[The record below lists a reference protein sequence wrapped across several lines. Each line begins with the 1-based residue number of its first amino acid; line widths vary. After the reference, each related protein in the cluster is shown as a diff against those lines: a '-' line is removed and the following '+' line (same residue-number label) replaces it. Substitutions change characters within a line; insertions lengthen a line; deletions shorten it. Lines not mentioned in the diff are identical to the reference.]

1 MIFRLY
7 PNNLQKRTMKI
18 GIVIAMDKEYCRIK
32 ALLTGATDS
41 KVNGRLFTTGKIGAN
56 EIVMMASGIGK
67 VNAAM
72 GATEMILN
80 FRPDAVISTGV
91 AGGVQTSIGV
101 QEVVVST
108 ETVYH
113 DLYCGDEV
121 EYGQIAGEPARF
133 ASDKRLVD
141 IAKSLDCGVSI
152 HAGLI
157 VTGDWFVNTR
167 EKMQEI
173 VSHFPEAMAADMESC
188 AIAHVCHHH
197 QVPFVSFRIISDVPL
212 LDHKAEMY
220 YNFWDTIA
228 DNSFNVTKKYLEQL

>member
-1 MIFRLY
+1 
-7 PNNLQKRTMKI
+7 MKI
-18 GIVIAMDKEYCRIK
+18 GIVIAMDKEFCRVK
-32 ALLTGATDS
+32 ALLKEPAERE
-41 KVNGRLFTTGKIGAN
+41 VNGRLFTTGKLGN
-56 EIVMMASGIGK
+56 NDIVMMASGIGK

-72 GATEMILN
+72 GATEMILT

-101 QEVVVST
+101 MEAVVST

-121 EYGQIAGEPARF
+121 AYGQIVGEPARF
-133 ASDKRLVD
+133 TSDERLVS
-141 IAKSLDCGVSI
+141 IAKGIDCGVKI

-167 EKMQEI
+167 EKMEEI
-173 VSHFPEAMAADMESC
+173 IGHFPEAKAADMESC
-188 AIAHVCHHH
+188 AIAHVCHHYN
-197 QVPFVSFRIISDVPL
+197 VPFVSFRVISDVPL

-228 DNSFNVTKKYLEQL
+228 DNSFNVIKSFLEEL

>member
-1 MIFRLY
+1 
-7 PNNLQKRTMKI
+7 MKI
-18 GIVIAMDKEYCRIK
+18 GIVIAMDKEFSRVK
-32 ALLTGATDS
+32 ALLKNAED
-41 KVNGRLFTTGKIGAN
+41 KELNGSRFTIGQIGTN
-56 EIVMMASGIGK
+56 EVIMMASGIGK

-72 GATEMILN
+72 GATSLILG
-80 FRPDAVISTGV
+80 FKPDAVVSTGC

-101 QEVVVST
+101 QDAVVST
-108 ETVYH
+108 ETAYH

-121 EYGQIAGEPARF
+121 EYGQIVGEPARF
-133 ASDKRLVD
+133 PSDQRLVS
-141 IAKSLDCGVSI
+141 IAKGLDCGVNI

-157 VTGDWFVNTR
+157 VTGDWFVNSK

-188 AIAHVCHHH
+188 AIAHVCHHYG
-197 QVPFVSFRIISDVPL
+197 VPFVSFRIISDVPL

-228 DNSFNVTKKYLEQL
+228 DNSFNVTSKFLERL

>member
-1 MIFRLY
+1 
-7 PNNLQKRTMKI
+7 MKI
-18 GIVIAMDKEYCRIK
+18 GIVIAMDKEFSRVK
-32 ALLTGATDS
+32 ALLSDVADQE
-41 KVNGRLFTTGKIGAN
+41 VNGRQFATGKIGSN

-72 GATEMILN
+72 GATEMILH
-80 FRPDAVISTGV
+80 FHPDVVMSTGV

-121 EYGQIAGEPARF
+121 EYGQIVGEPARF
-133 ASDKRLVD
+133 PSDDRLVS
-141 IAKSLDCGVSI
+141 IAQNLNCGVNI

-167 EKMQEI
+167 EKMEEI
-173 VSHFPEAMAADMESC
+173 VSHFPEALAADMESC
-188 AIAHVCHHH
+188 AIAHVCHHYR
-197 QVPFVSFRIISDVPL
+197 VSFVSFRIISDVPL
-212 LDHKAEMY
+212 LDNKAEMY

-228 DNSFNVTKKYLEQL
+228 DNSFNVTKHYLEKLSL

>member
-1 MIFRLY
+1 
-7 PNNLQKRTMKI
+7 
-18 GIVIAMDKEYCRIK
+18 MDKEFNRVK
-32 ALLTGATDS
+32 DLLSQATD
-41 KVNGRLFTTGKIGAN
+41 KEINGRHFTTGTIGDN

-80 FRPDAVISTGV
+80 FRPDAVVSTGC
-91 AGGVQTSIGV
+91 AGGVQTSIAV

-108 ETVYH
+108 ECAYH
-113 DLYCGDEV
+113 DMYCGDEV
-121 EYGQIAGEPARF
+121 ERGQIVGGPARYP
-133 ASDKRLVD
+133 ADERLVS
-141 IAKSLDCGVSI
+141 IAKSLDCGVKI
-152 HAGLI
+152 NAGLI

-173 VSHFPEAMAADMESC
+173 VDLFPEAKAADMESC
-188 AIAHVCHHH
+188 AIAHVCYHYH
-197 QVPFVSFRIISDVPL
+197 VPFVSFRIISDVPL

-228 DNSFNVTKKYLEQL
+228 DNSFNVTKNYLERL

>member
-1 MIFRLY
+1 
-7 PNNLQKRTMKI
+7 
-18 GIVIAMDKEYCRIK
+18 MDKEFSRVK
-32 ALLTGATDS
+32 ALMRDAKDE
-41 KVNGRLFTTGKIGAN
+41 VINGRTFTTGSIGEN
-56 EIVMMASGIGK
+56 EVVMMACGIGK

-72 GATEMILN
+72 GATEMILG
-80 FRPDAVISTGV
+80 FKPDAVVSTGV

-121 EYGQIAGEPARF
+121 EYGQIVGEPARF
-133 ASDKRLVD
+133 VADERMVS
-141 IAKSLDCGVSI
+141 IAKGLDCGVNI

-167 EKMQEI
+167 EKMEEI

-188 AIAHVCHHH
+188 SIAHVCHHYG
-197 QVPFVSFRIISDVPL
+197 VPFVSFRIISDVPL

-228 DNSFNVTKKYLEQL
+228 DNSFNVTRKFLEDL

>member
-1 MIFRLY
+1 M
-7 PNNLQKRTMKI
+7 NSDDVVRTDRAMKI
-18 GIVIAMDKEYCRIK
+18 GIVIAMDKEYSRIK
-32 ALLTGATDS
+32 KLLTDATDCE
-41 KVNGRLFTTGKIGAN
+41 VNGRLFTKGKIGVN
-56 EIVMMASGIGK
+56 QIVMMSSGIGK

-80 FRPDAVISTGV
+80 FHPDAVVSTGV
-91 AGGVQTSIGV
+91 AGGVQTTIGV

-121 EYGQIAGEPARF
+121 EYGQLVGEPARF
-133 ASDKRLVD
+133 AADERLVS
-141 IAKSLDCGVSI
+141 IAKSLDCGVNI

-173 VSHFPEAMAADMESC
+173 VSHFPEALAADMESC
-188 AIAHVCHHH
+188 AIAHVCHRHG
-197 QVPFVSFRIISDVPL
+197 VPFVSFRIISDVPL

-228 DNSFNVTKKYLEQL
+228 DNSFNVTRMYLNKL